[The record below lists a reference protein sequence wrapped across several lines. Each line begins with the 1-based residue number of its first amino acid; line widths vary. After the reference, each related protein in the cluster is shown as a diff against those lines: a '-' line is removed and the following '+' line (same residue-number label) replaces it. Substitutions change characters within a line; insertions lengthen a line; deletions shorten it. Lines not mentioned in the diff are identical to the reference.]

1 MFLDKVNIYIK
12 AGDGGN
18 GSVSFHREK
27 YVAKGGPDGGDG
39 GRGGNI
45 VFQTDEG
52 QNTLM
57 LYKHRR
63 RFIAENGN
71 NGMQKKFHGAA
82 GADTVLRV
90 PPGTVI
96 RDAESGRIIKDMS
109 DNEPFVCLKG
119 GRGGWGNVHFAT
131 PTMQVPR
138 FAKGGIE
145 GASLDVTLELKMLAD
160 VGLVGFPNVGK
171 STLLSRISSARPKI
185 ADYHFTTLSPN
196 LGVVSAYDKTFVVAD
211 IPGLIEGASEG
222 LGLGLAF
229 LRHIDRCRLII
240 HVVDVSGSEGR
251 DPLDD
256 FNKIR
261 NELISYDPD
270 LMNRVQLIAAAK
282 TDLGYDEKALDEL
295 RSTGYEVVPI
305 SALNGD
311 GLDALLEKTVKLLE
325 TAPPMTIYESEP
337 EPEDEE
343 TAERITEIDVQG
355 NTYTV
360 TGEWL
365 KKVVS
370 SVNFNDRDSLRYFQ
384 RVLKNGGVIDALESK
399 GCKDGDSVSIYGI
412 EFDYIQ

>member
-399 GCKDGDSVSIYGI
+399 GC
-412 EFDYIQ
+412 